1 MKKVTAVYFSPTKGT
16 QTYVT
21 EIARRLSAEVCT
33 IDLTVPENRSR
44 EYTFGPDDVVIFGA
58 PVYAGR
64 LPQIEGGI
72 FEKIKGCDTLAVF
85 NVSYGNREF
94 DDALLEEKEI
104 CEANGF
110 IGIAAGAWLAPHTFS
125 DRIAAGRPDDSDL
138 RAVDEFAAGILEIM
152 KLGGWKKGELIIP
165 GNHPYRDTMVMPF
178 CPAGDET
185 CTECGKCVQVCPVSA
200 ISGENPR
207 ETDAGKCIDCLAC
220 VKNCP
225 EHSRKVS
232 GPQFEALKEKLEHN
246 LLSVRKEPTTF
257 KII

>member
-16 QTYVT
+16 QAYVT
-21 EIARRLSAEVCT
+21 EIARRLSAKVCT

-72 FEKIKGCDTLAVF
+72 FEKIKGCDTPAVF

-152 KLGGWKKGELIIP
+152 KRGDWKKGELKVPGTIHTGIP
-165 GNHPYRDTMVMPF
+165 W
-178 CPAGDET
+178 
-185 CTECGKCVQVCPVSA
+185 
-200 ISGENPR
+200 
-207 ETDAGKCIDCLAC
+207 
-220 VKNCP
+220 
-225 EHSRKVS
+225 
-232 GPQFEALKEKLEHN
+232 
-246 LLSVRKEPTTF
+246 
-257 KII
+257 